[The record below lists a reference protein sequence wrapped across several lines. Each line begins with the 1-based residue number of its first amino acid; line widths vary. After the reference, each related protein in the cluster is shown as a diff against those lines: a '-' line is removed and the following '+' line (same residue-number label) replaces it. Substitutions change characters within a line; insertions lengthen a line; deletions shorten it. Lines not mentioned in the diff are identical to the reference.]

1 MAYVYEATEL
11 LMSAHERADDI
22 PLLIAHL
29 GRMGLPALLDKQTP
43 PGGLWGG
50 LSAGWVATLW
60 LAHILSQSE
69 DKQRHVQPWV
79 ATHPETLRACL
90 RHDVAPAEVHDLRL
104 RDLLLLL
111 GNDAV
116 WQAFELELNRHLIQT
131 YELEADQVL
140 VQRMENWTWFV
151 QPDGS
156 LHLNQARGW
165 RPGALKLT
173 LLYTALEPLGLPLVT
188 SVASGRF
195 ATANAITALIDQTQA
210 AIDRQGVLFLG
221 EQLRELE
228 SRAAIHAANGSY
240 LSRVP
245 EADLAADHAGWIG
258 RQAVPLA
265 FGAEGD
271 ADQIEGY
278 EWRERVVGSNGG
290 AAWEE
295 RRILMRSRAQVE
307 TAASELRARLDQ
319 ARRAVEALNERK
331 RGKRRPR
338 TLPAMHQAVHDILE
352 SHQVSGL
359 LTLAYDESVDER
371 TVRRYRGRPTA
382 VRVEREVRVTVAVD
396 EAAVERAVTRLAWQ
410 LFVTNL
416 RRTALTPV
424 WLLQSDPAAA
434 PAYER
439 LAGRPVSLT
448 PTVLQRDEQALGLVR
463 LLSIALRALV
473 LLEAAV
479 YRRLA
484 SDESDG
490 TYGGERRRVALL
502 AGERLL
508 EAFREI
514 VLIPGRGTRKVMVTP
529 LTPLQRRVLHLLKLD
544 PEIYS

>member
-1 MAYVYEATEL
+1 MAYVYEATDL

-22 PLLIAHL
+22 PLLIAHM
-29 GRMGLPALLDKQTP
+29 GRMGLPALLDKHTP

-60 LAHILSQSE
+60 LAHILSQSD

-90 RHDVAPAEVHDLRL
+90 GHDVVPAEVHDLRL

-111 GNDAV
+111 GNDAM
-116 WQAFELELNRHLIQT
+116 WPAFELELNRHLIAA
-131 YELEADQVL
+131 YELETEQVL
-140 VQRMENWTWFV
+140 VQRMDNWTWFV
-151 QPDGS
+151 QPDGTLQLS
-156 LHLNQARGW
+156 AARGW

-173 LLYTALEPLGLPLVT
+173 LLHTVLEPLGLPLAI

-195 ATANAITALIDQTQA
+195 ASANAMATLVGQTQA

-221 EQLRELE
+221 EQLRESE
-228 SRAAIHAANGSY
+228 SRAAVHSAHGLY
-240 LSRVP
+240 LSRVL
-245 EADLAADHAGWIG
+245 EVDLAGDRASWIG
-258 RQAVPLA
+258 RHALPLS
-265 FGAEGD
+265 FGAGVT

-278 EWRERVVGSNGG
+278 EWRERMVANGG
-290 AAWEE
+290 VPWEE

-307 TAASELRARLDQ
+307 AATAELRARLAQ
-319 ARRAVEALNERK
+319 ARQAIESLNERK

-352 SHQVSGL
+352 SYQVAGL
-359 LTLAYDESVDER
+359 LTLSYDESVDER

-382 VRVEREVRVTVAVD
+382 VRVEREVRVTAVID
-396 EAAVERAVTRLAWQ
+396 EPAVEQAVTRLAWQ
-410 LFVTNL
+410 VFVTNMHH
-416 RRTALTPV
+416 TALTPL
-424 WLLQSDPAAA
+424 WLLQSAPVIV

-448 PTVLQRDEQALGLVR
+448 PTTLQREEQALGLVR

-484 SDESDG
+484 DDTDG
-490 TYGGERRRVALL
+490 ANGGERRRIALL

-514 VLIPGRGTRKVMVTP
+514 TLIPGRGTRKGMITP
-529 LTPLQRRVLHLLKLD
+529 LTPLQRRVLHLLRLA
-544 PEIYS
+544 PEIYL